1 MPLQEDARAL
11 DVLRGVDAG
20 ALERCNDTAA
30 RFRLVLQV
38 LDSLLAPLEFQGF
51 IEVQVALL
59 DALEDAVL
67 LGVLARVDQGR
78 AGEAAGRRNGQNER
92 SKKKVLITIL
102 LCVAVADVTTLCR
115 HLTSEHAQDA

>member
-30 RFRLVLQV
+30 RLSPGSSGSWI
-38 LDSLLAPLEFQGF
+38 SLLAPLEFQGF

-67 LGVLARVDQGR
+67 LGVLAR
-78 AGEAAGRRNGQNER
+78 
-92 SKKKVLITIL
+92 
-102 LCVAVADVTTLCR
+102 
-115 HLTSEHAQDA
+115 